1 MRFLIDVPAEAPIDV
16 IQARLAPERWGDWWP
31 GARSGPAGRVDLD
44 LAGPRPLR
52 VGLQVVPR
60 AEGAEVGLVEG
71 ELSACTVIVSV
82 GARVS
87 ADVEIVFP
95 VAIPAALRHDLQA
108 WLTSRLALLA
118 APAPTSP
125 EPRSGP

>member
-1 MRFLIDVPAEAPIDV
+1 MRFRLDVPAAATADLIR
-16 IQARLAPERWGDWWP
+16 ARLAPERWAEWWP
-31 GARSGPAGRVDLD
+31 GARSGHAGRVDLD

-60 AEGAEVGLVEG
+60 PDGAEVALVEG

-82 GARVS
+82 GERVV
-87 ADVEIVFP
+87 ADVELVFP
-95 VAIPAALRHDLQA
+95 VAIPAALRHDLET

-118 APAPTSP
+118 APGPGSP
-125 EPRSGP
+125 EPRSAP